1 MQFSLST
8 DFMAIIEK
16 IYQNTGRTGAFLLK
30 RRNKRLNAPKPETFG
45 QHIWAWVKTLVW
57 AVSVVTIING
67 LALASFTVPTGSMES
82 TVMAGDFL
90 FVNKFI
96 FGPSTPQIIPFINM
110 PLPYYKLPPIMAPEQ
125 GDVIVF
131 VFPGNR
137 EEVKPQ
143 NFEYYLKRCVAVAGD
158 TLQIRGGRVYVNNVE
173 FKLPE
178 HGQFLNMTPEMR
190 SIMHESDRASTFPAG
205 LGFTR
210 DDYGPI
216 RIPKEGDVVQIT
228 EANFDQWA
236 VFMARESHLVN
247 SSLRTVDGKPITQ
260 YVVKR
265 DYVFGMGDNR
275 DNSLDSRFWGFIP
288 EASVV
293 GTPMVVYWSWEVDDA
308 QTGRHLS
315 LFQRLGTL
323 RWRRFGNIIR

>member
-1 MQFSLST
+1 MALIESLYSHLGPVGQFL
-8 DFMAIIEK
+8 
-16 IYQNTGRTGAFLLK
+16 Q
-30 RRNKRLNAPKPETFG
+30 RRRSKRLNAPKPETFG
-45 QHIWAWVKTLVW
+45 QHIWAWIKTLVW

-137 EEVKPQ
+137 DETKSQ
-143 NFEYYLKRCVAVAGD
+143 RFEYYLKRCVAVAGD
-158 TLQIRGGRVYVNNVE
+158 TLQIRNSHVFVNNVE
-173 FKLPE
+173 FALPE
-178 HGQFLNMTPEMR
+178 HGQFLNLTPEMR
-190 SIMHESDRASTFPAG
+190 TLMHESDRAQTFPMG
-205 LGFTR
+205 MEFSR

-216 RIPKEGDVVQIT
+216 RIPKEGDVIELNEST
-228 EANFDQWA
+228 FDRWA
-236 VFMARESHLVN
+236 VFIAREGHDVN
-247 SSLRTVDGKPITQ
+247 ASRRTVDGQPITS
-260 YVVKR
+260 YTVKR

-288 EASVV
+288 EESVV
-293 GTPMVVYWSWEVDDA
+293 GTPMVVYWSWQPDDP
-308 QTGRHLS
+308 QTGKSLS
-315 LFQRLGTL
+315 LFKRLGTI
-323 RWRRFGNIIR
+323 RWGRLGTIIR

>member
-1 MQFSLST
+1 
-8 DFMAIIEK
+8 MAIIETM
-16 IYQNTGRTGAFLLK
+16 YQNMGPVGAFLLK
-30 RRNKRLNAPKPETFG
+30 RRNKRLNAPKPETFI
-45 QHIWAWVKTLVW
+45 QHVVAWVKTLVW
-57 AVSVVTIING
+57 AVTVVTIING
-67 LALASFTVPTGSMES
+67 LALASFTVPTGSMER

-96 FGPSTPQIIPFINM
+96 YGPSTPQIIPFINM

-137 EEVKPQ
+137 EETTPQ

-158 TLQIRGGRVYVNNVE
+158 ILQIRQSKVYVNNIE
-173 FKLPE
+173 FALPE
-178 HGQFLNMTPEMR
+178 YGQFVNWTPEMR
-190 SIMHESDRASTFPAG
+190 SLMHENDRSQTFP
-205 LGFTR
+205 LGRGFSR

-216 RIPKEGDVVQIT
+216 RIPKEDDVIALT
-228 EANFDQWA
+228 DANFDEWA
-236 VFMARESHLVN
+236 VFIAREGHTVN
-247 SSLRTVDGKPITQ
+247 TALRTVDGMPITTYTVQ
-260 YVVKR
+260 R

-288 EASVV
+288 EEAVV

-308 QTGRHLS
+308 QSGRHLS

-323 RWRRFGNIIR
+323 RWRRFGKIIR